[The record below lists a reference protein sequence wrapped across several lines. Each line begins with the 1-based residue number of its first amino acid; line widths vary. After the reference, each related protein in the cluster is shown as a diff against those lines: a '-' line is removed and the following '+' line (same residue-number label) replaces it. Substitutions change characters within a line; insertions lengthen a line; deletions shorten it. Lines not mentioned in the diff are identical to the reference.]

1 MLCRTQFALAMEPQY
16 RAIVKEF
23 CALVGLGDAVRASDG
38 GSFEVDGVTF
48 SLSYRGG
55 LDRESFFLLAD
66 VGTVESA
73 GESLL
78 LDLLDRNVN
87 EALARRAC
95 FAVSSLTGTVLH
107 IQRFQLGQATPQ
119 SLVEQM
125 HVTLAGIG
133 QIRRA
138 TFAQE

>member
-1 MLCRTQFALAMEPQY
+1 MELEY

-23 CALVGLGDAVRASDG
+23 CALVGLEDAVRASDG

-66 VGTVESA
+66 AGTVQSA

-87 EALARRAC
+87 EAVARRAC

-119 SLVEQM
+119 GLVEQM
-125 HVTLAGIG
+125 QMTVGAIG
-133 QIRRA
+133 QIRGA
-138 TFAQE
+138 VLA